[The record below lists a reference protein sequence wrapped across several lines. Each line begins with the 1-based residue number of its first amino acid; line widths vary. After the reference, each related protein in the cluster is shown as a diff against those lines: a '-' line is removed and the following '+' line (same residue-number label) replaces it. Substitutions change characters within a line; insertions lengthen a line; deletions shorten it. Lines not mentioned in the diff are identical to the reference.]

1 MMPIVSIIMPV
12 YNVEK
17 YIEKSIQSVLS
28 QTFGDFELL
37 IINDGTPD
45 DSIVIAEKFID
56 QRIKILHKPNGGLS
70 DARNFGMQHT
80 TGEYIY
86 FIDSDDW
93 IDPNLL
99 EVCVTALHKFKTDFV
114 IFGYHL
120 DNENLEGNLITSTS
134 KNHVEMLF
142 SKKEKNLNIDAETLA
157 LMGYAWNK
165 MYKTSFVKE
174 NNLQFEKGVS
184 LVEDI
189 LFNAKV
195 YEVSDKILF
204 INYALYHYINRPAT
218 SLIKT
223 FHKNSFEL
231 YLKKNQALHYFLNA
245 WQMPQAHLNSVLAS
259 GIINGIR
266 YCVNNMFAY
275 KNNLSFWDKIKY
287 LKMMLHHPETQK
299 FVYFYEVETNNDK
312 LYKRLIQYKA
322 TFALYLLC
330 KLKK

>member
-1 MMPIVSIIMPV
+1 MPV

-17 YIEKSIQSVLS
+17 YIAKSIQSVLN
-28 QTFGDFELL
+28 QTYANFELL

-45 DSIVIAEKFID
+45 NSIVIAEKYSD
-56 QRIKILHKPNGGLS
+56 HRIKILHKPNGGLS
-70 DARNFGMQHT
+70 DARNFGMQHAI
-80 TGEYIY
+80 GDYLY

-93 IDPNLL
+93 IEPNLL
-99 EVCVTALHKFKTDFV
+99 EVCVESLTNHKTDFV

-120 DNENLEGNLITSTS
+120 DNENELGNLISSEAKTHHEKVYSQ
-134 KNHVEMLF
+134 
-142 SKKEKNLNIDAETLA
+142 KERNLDISADTLS

-165 MYKTSFVKE
+165 IYKTSFIKE
-174 NNLQFEKGVS
+174 NNLHFEKGVS

-189 LFNAKV
+189 LFNARV
-195 YEVSDKILF
+195 FEFSDKIQF
-204 INYALYHYINRPAT
+204 IDHALYHYINRPAA

-231 YLKKNQALHYFLNA
+231 YLKKNLALHTFLNV
-245 WQMPQAHLNSVLAS
+245 WQMPKTQLNSVLAN
-259 GIINGIR
+259 GIISGIR

-287 LKMMLHHPETQK
+287 LKMMLNHSETHK
-299 FVYFYEVETNNDK
+299 YVYFYEVKSSNDK
-312 LYKRLIQYKA
+312 LYKKLIQYKA
-322 TFALYLLC
+322 TFALYVLC

>member
-1 MMPIVSIIMPV
+1 MPV

-17 YIEKSIQSVLS
+17 YIAKSIQSVLN
-28 QTFGDFELL
+28 QTYANFELL

-45 DSIVIAEKFID
+45 DSIIIAEKFND
-56 QRIKILHKPNGGLS
+56 ARIKILHKPNGGLS
-70 DARNFGMQHT
+70 DARNFGIKQAQ
-80 TGEYIY
+80 GDYLY

-93 IDPNLL
+93 IEPNLI
-99 EVCVTALHKFKTDFV
+99 EVCVAALQKYETNFV

-120 DNENLEGNLITSTS
+120 DNEDLKGNLITTS
-134 KNHVEMLF
+134 SKKHNEILF
-142 SKKEKNLNIDAETLA
+142 SKEQKNLNIDAETLA

-165 MYKTSFVKE
+165 MYKTTFVKE

-204 INYALYHYINRPAT
+204 IDHTLYHYINRPAT

-231 YLKKNQALHYFLNA
+231 YLKKNQAMYVFLHK
-245 WQMPQAHLNSVLAS
+245 WQMPRAQLNNVLAA
-259 GIINGIR
+259 GIITGIR
-266 YCVNNMFAY
+266 YCVNNLFAY
-275 KNNLSFWDKIKY
+275 KNNLSFWDKMKY
-287 LKMMLHHPETQK
+287 LKTMLHHTETQK
-299 FVYFYEVETNNDK
+299 YVYFYEVKSQMDN
-312 LYKRLIQYKA
+312 LYKMLIKYKA
-322 TFALYLLC
+322 TFILYALC
-330 KLKK
+330 KIKK

>member
-1 MMPIVSIIMPV
+1 MPV

-17 YIEKSIQSVLS
+17 YIAKSIQSVLNQS
-28 QTFGDFELL
+28 YTYFEL
-37 IINDGTPD
+37 IIVDDGSPD
-45 DSIVIAEKFID
+45 SSIEIAKSFKDS
-56 QRIKILHKPNGGLS
+56 RIKILTKTNGGLS
-70 DARNFGMQHT
+70 DARNFGMGYAQ
-80 TGEYIY
+80 GEYLY

-93 IDPNLL
+93 IDANLL
-99 EVCVTALHKFKTDFV
+99 EVCVEALTLNKIDFV

-120 DNENLEGNLITSTS
+120 DNENEAGNFVSSES
-134 KNHVEMLF
+134 KTHSEKCYSQN
-142 SKKEKNLNIDAETLA
+142 EKNLDINSNTLS

-165 MYKTSFVKE
+165 MYKTSFIKE

-195 YEVSDKILF
+195 YEASDKILF
-204 INYALYHYINRPAT
+204 IDKALYHYINRPAT

-231 YLKKNQALHYFLNA
+231 YLKKNFALHSFLNA
-245 WQMPQAHLNSVLAS
+245 WQMPKAQLNCVLAS

-275 KNNLSFWDKIKY
+275 KNDLSFWDKIKY
-287 LKMMLHHPETQK
+287 LKMMLNHPETQK
-299 FVYFYEVETNNDK
+299 YVYFYEVKSGNDK
-312 LYKRLIQYKA
+312 LYKKLIQYKA
-322 TFALYLLC
+322 TFALYVLC
-330 KLKK
+330 KIKK